1 MQGEFPKAT
10 GEIAIDRMYAD
21 NNELTVGDT
30 LKSQSGK
37 QTWKITGLGGS
48 V

>member
-21 NNELTVGDT
+21 NNE
-30 LKSQSGK
+30 SE
-37 QTWKITGLGGS
+37 GGRHLEEPER
-48 V
+48 

>member
-21 NNELTVGDT
+21 NNELRWETP
-30 LKSQSGK
+30 
-37 QTWKITGLGGS
+37 
-48 V
+48 